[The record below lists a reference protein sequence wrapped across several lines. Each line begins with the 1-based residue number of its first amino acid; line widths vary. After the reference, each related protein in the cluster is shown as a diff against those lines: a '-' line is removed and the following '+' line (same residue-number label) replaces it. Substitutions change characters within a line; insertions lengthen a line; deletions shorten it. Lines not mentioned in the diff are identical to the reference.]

1 MYFQTCLSRAIFNP
15 EKYVDGFFF
24 PQNGTEG
31 VNVSTDYIY
40 RTFPVTKLSKTN
52 GPACVSLQR
61 VNSGFFVCR
70 KYGCLCYGFLETQY
84 LIRRNST
91 HFFLLTHCLRDGAAR
106 MLEQRVILGEVFFYY
121 KCKVMSQ
128 EWAIT
133 YKQWN
138 LDTMLSIHHDGNLMT
153 PEHTHTQIKV
163 LASKVYISY
172 RIWSVVVVV
181 FSPEWYPFFCLM
193 HKRCLN
199 DKSLPV

>member
-1 MYFQTCLSRAIFNP
+1 MEWGRNFIWIFYLYCVGIYKLLIMTSLSWRFIDFSNRYRPLSAAETQKKAQTHLHVHCPLKPEALSVYFQTCLSRAIFNP

-128 EWAIT
+128 E
-133 YKQWN
+133 
-138 LDTMLSIHHDGNLMT
+138 
-153 PEHTHTQIKV
+153 
-163 LASKVYISY
+163 
-172 RIWSVVVVV
+172 
-181 FSPEWYPFFCLM
+181 
-193 HKRCLN
+193 
-199 DKSLPV
+199 